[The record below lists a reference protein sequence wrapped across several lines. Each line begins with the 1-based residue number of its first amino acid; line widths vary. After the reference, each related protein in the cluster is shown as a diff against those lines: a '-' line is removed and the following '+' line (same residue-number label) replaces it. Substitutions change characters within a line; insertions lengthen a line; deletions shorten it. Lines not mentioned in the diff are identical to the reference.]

1 MLCVGTNLEHR
12 VPEDFLN
19 LSGEE
24 QADIFQTWAAKL
36 GRRPEH
42 LEKDVW
48 ICWVLQNLFGMPQR
62 LPMAFKGGT
71 SLSKV
76 FDAIRRFSEDVD
88 VTIDY
93 RALDATINPFA
104 PELSK
109 TQQKKFS
116 ETLKTRLKEHTHDV
130 VLPYFATL
138 LAPIAKR
145 EEPIEL
151 SEDGESMRI
160 YYPSVFRDG
169 EMVLVEFGGRNT
181 TEPNEEYS
189 LRPYI
194 AEAIKE
200 LKFQSAKVRVL
211 SPLRTFW
218 EKATLIHVE
227 CYRPEPRM
235 DANRLSRHWS
245 DLAALADHDIGKR
258 SLSDRALLDDVVK
271 HKKVFYY
278 TAHANYDA
286 CLAGQLRLAPE
297 GELLDAL
304 NIDFGKMIEAKM
316 FDTEPLGFDKIVS
329 RLKAL
334 EREINGRDR

>member
-1 MLCVGTNLEHR
+1 M
-12 VPEDFLN
+12 PDDFLH
-19 LSGEE
+19 LPADE
-24 QADIFQTWAAKL
+24 QADIIKTCAAKL

-48 ICWVLQNLFGMPQR
+48 ICWVLQNLFGMPQC

-88 VTIDY
+88 VTINY
-93 RALDATINPFA
+93 RALDATVDPFA

-116 ETLKTRLKEHTHDV
+116 ETLKARLKEHTHDV

-145 EEPIEL
+145 ENPIEL
-151 SEDGESMRI
+151 SDDGESMRI
-160 YYPSVFRDG
+160 YYPSVFGDG

-181 TEPNEEYS
+181 IEPNEEYS

-194 AEAIKE
+194 ASEIKGLE
-200 LKFQSAKVRVL
+200 FPSAKVRVL

-245 DLAALADHDIGKR
+245 DLAVLADHDIGKR
-258 SLSDRALLDDVVK
+258 SVSERALLADVVK
-271 HKKVFYY
+271 HKKVFFYS
-278 TAHANYDA
+278 AHANYDA
-286 CLAGQLRLAPE
+286 CLTGELRLAPE
-297 GELLDAL
+297 GALLDAL
-304 NIDFGKMIEAKM
+304 NTDFEKMIEAKM
-316 FDTEPLGFDKIVS
+316 FDVAPPSFDTIVS
-329 RLKAL
+329 RLKVL
-334 EREINGRDR
+334 EREINERDR

>member
-1 MLCVGTNLEHR
+1 
-12 VPEDFLN
+12 VPDDFLH
-19 LSGEE
+19 LPADE
-24 QADIFQTWAAKL
+24 QADIIKTCAAKL

-48 ICWVLQNLFGMPQR
+48 ICWVLQNLFGMPQC

-88 VTIDY
+88 VTINY
-93 RALDATINPFA
+93 RALDATVDPFA

-116 ETLKTRLKEHTHDV
+116 ETLKARLKEHTHDV

-145 EEPIEL
+145 ENPIEL
-151 SEDGESMRI
+151 SDDGESMRI
-160 YYPSVFRDG
+160 YYPSVFGDG

-181 TEPNEEYS
+181 IEPNEEYS

-194 AEAIKE
+194 ASEIKGLE
-200 LKFQSAKVRVL
+200 FPSAKVRVL

-245 DLAALADHDIGKR
+245 DLAVLADHDIGKR
-258 SLSDRALLDDVVK
+258 SVSERALLADVVK
-271 HKKVFYY
+271 HKKVFFYS
-278 TAHANYDA
+278 AHANYDA
-286 CLAGQLRLAPE
+286 CLTGELRLAPE
-297 GELLDAL
+297 GALLDAL
-304 NIDFGKMIEAKM
+304 NTDFEKMIEAKM
-316 FDTEPLGFDKIVS
+316 FDVAPPSFDTIVS
-329 RLKAL
+329 RLKVL
-334 EREINGRDR
+334 EREINERDR